1 MVINMKNDLLK
12 GSPVRTVIIFAL
24 PIMLSSLLQ
33 YSYNF
38 VDNIIVGRYVGTEA
52 LAAVGNIS
60 SINSFIIGTAL
71 GLTSGFT
78 IPVAQKFG
86 AQDYKAMNKYA
97 GNSISLSFLIGVII
111 AVVAHIVS
119 YPILRLIN
127 TPDNIIELSASYINI
142 LYFGVPIQMLF
153 NNFTGIA
160 RALGDSKRPL
170 YFLVVSVIVNLFL
183 DILLVKNFDMGVEG
197 AAIATVFSYFVA
209 AVFAGIFVL
218 KKEKGL
224 NVKFSDL
231 KISSKHCIEQLK
243 LGIPVSLQFT
253 ITSIGSMVLQT
264 AINAFG
270 SSAIAAITAAG
281 RVEQV
286 MNIPMSGLGVSN
298 STFVSQNYGAKQ
310 YERILKSVKNI
321 FILDV
326 IVSVACSA
334 VLIFAG
340 PYVVK
345 WFVDD
350 PNAQMLSYA
359 NQYLY
364 TIGGCYVFV
373 SILFVF
379 RNTLQGL
386 GCTYANA
393 IAGAGELIGRILVSY
408 CFTPLFGFAAVC
420 FAGPCAWVL
429 ADIPLIVIYLRKRKE
444 FKALIKSQ
452 EGAEPCR
459 ITM

>member
-1 MVINMKNDLLK
+1 MKNDLLS
-12 GSPVRTVIIFAL
+12 GRPVRAVVVFAL

-38 VDNIIVGRYVGTEA
+38 VDNIIVGRFVGTDA
-52 LAAVGNIS
+52 LAAVGNIG

-86 AQDYKAMNKYA
+86 AGDCKAMNKYA

-111 AVVAHIVS
+111 AVVAHVIS
-119 YPILRLIN
+119 DPILRLIN
-127 TPDNIIELSASYINI
+127 TPDNIIELSAAYINI

-160 RALGDSKRPL
+160 RALGDSKKPL
-170 YFLVVSVIVNLFL
+170 CFLVVSVIVNLVL
-183 DILLVKNFDMGVEG
+183 DIILVGRFRMGVEG

-209 AVFAGIFVL
+209 AVFAGIYVL
-218 KKEKGL
+218 KKQKGL
-224 NVKFSDL
+224 DIRSSDL
-231 KISSKHCIEQLK
+231 RISGKISWEQMK

-253 ITSIGSMVLQT
+253 ITSIGSMILQT

-298 STFVSQNYGAKQ
+298 STFVSQNYGAKK
-310 YERILKSVKNI
+310 YARILQSVKNI

-326 IVSVACSA
+326 VISVVCSA

-340 PYVVK
+340 PYAVQ
-345 WFVDD
+345 WFIDKPD
-350 PNAQMLSYA
+350 AQILSYA
-359 NQYLY
+359 RQYLY

-373 SILFVF
+373 AVLYVF

-386 GCTYANA
+386 GFTYANTV
-393 IAGAGELIGRILVSY
+393 AGAGELVGRILVAY
-408 CFTPLFGFAAVC
+408 LFTPVFGFAAVC

-429 ADIPLIVIYLRKRKE
+429 ADIPLIVIYLRKRKA
-444 FKALIKSQ
+444 FKALIQSQ
-452 EGAEPCR
+452 EGVMPCR
-459 ITM
+459 TTM

>member
-1 MVINMKNDLLK
+1 MKNDLLK
-12 GSPVRTVIIFAL
+12 GNPIRAVILFAL
-24 PIMLSSLLQ
+24 PIMASSLLQ

-97 GNSISLSFLIGVII
+97 GNSIALSFLIGVVI
-111 AVVAHIVS
+111 AVVAHFIS
-119 YPILRLIN
+119 APILRLIN
-127 TPDNIIELSASYINI
+127 TPEDIIELSAAYINI

-170 YFLVVSVIVNLFL
+170 YFLVVSVIVNLAL
-183 DILLVKNFDMGVEG
+183 DILLVRNFGMGVEG

-209 AVFAGIFVL
+209 AVFAGIYVL

-224 NVKFSDL
+224 DVKLSDL
-231 KISSKHCIEQLK
+231 KLSGRHCWEQLK

-310 YERILKSVKNI
+310 YERILRSVKNI
-321 FILDV
+321 FILDLL
-326 IVSVACSA
+326 VSVACSA

-340 PYVVK
+340 PHVVQ
-345 WFVDD
+345 WFVDEPD
-350 PNAQMLSYA
+350 AQLLSYA
-359 NQYLY
+359 DQYLY
-364 TIGGCYVFV
+364 TIGGCYMFV
-373 SILFVF
+373 SVLFVF

-393 IAGAGELIGRILVSY
+393 IAGAGELVGRILVAY
-408 CFTPLFGFAAVC
+408 LFTPVFGFAAVC

-429 ADIPLIVIYLRKRKE
+429 ADIPLIVIYLRKRKK
-444 FKALIKSQ
+444 FKALIQSQ
-452 EGAEPCR
+452 EGVKPCR
-459 ITM
+459 TTM